1 MNRSGEVYGDVR
13 GSAHLESGQ
22 PVANGGVVP
31 VPVSPPEV
39 GIEEM
44 GYLTQR
50 DGSYRLLLPAETYTI
65 QVFADSPSGT
75 PLYGEV
81 TGVVVT
87 AGQETRA
94 DIVVN
99 DAA

>member
-1 MNRSGEVYGDVR
+1 
-13 GSAHLESGQ
+13 
-22 PVANGGVVP
+22 
-31 VPVSPPEV
+31 V

-44 GYLTQR
+44 GYLTQH

-75 PLYGEV
+75 PLFGEV

-87 AGQETRA
+87 AGKETRA
-94 DIVVN
+94 DIVVTEQPT
-99 DAA
+99 DPGQSP